1 MKIYW
6 KDRKR
11 PIFGLPLS
19 FTVYTL
25 EEERLFIKTGMLNIK
40 EDEVRLY
47 RIMDITFK
55 QSLGQRIFG
64 VGTIQCCSS
73 DASLGDF
80 EIVSVKNPR
89 EVKEMLS
96 QKIEEQRAK
105 KRVYHREDLEA
116 GDGEEE

>member
-1 MKIYW
+1 MKICW

-11 PIFGLPLS
+11 PVFGLPLS

-25 EEERLFIKTGMLNIK
+25 EEERLFIKTGILNIK
-40 EDEVRLY
+40 EDEIRLY
-47 RIMDITFK
+47 RIMDLTFK

-64 VGTIQCCSS
+64 VGTIHCCSS

-80 EIVSVKNPR
+80 DIESVKNPR

-96 QKIEEQRAK
+96 QKIEEQRSK
-105 KRVYHREDLEA
+105 KRVYHREDLGAER
-116 GDGEEE
+116 EED